1 MSTEAIDNEL
11 DKASTIIRTAWGV
24 GGLVALVIG
33 VLLLVWPGKTADVV
47 AAIIAIYAIV
57 TGLVYLGLGIFAKR
71 YGVWVR
77 IGHLVLGAL
86 FIVGGV
92 IALANLRATTL
103 VLAAVLGITIG
114 ILWIIEGVTALT
126 LLRGVPSKVWVIIYA
141 VITIIAGV
149 ILLFSPIYGALAL
162 WWLLGISL
170 VVMGAIQIVRALRFS
185 AERL

>member
-11 DKASTIIRTAWGV
+11 DRASTVIRTAWGV

-33 VLLLVWPGKTADVV
+33 VLILVWPGKTAAVV
-47 AAIIAIYAIV
+47 AAIIAIYAII

-71 YGVWVR
+71 YGVWAR

-86 FIVGGV
+86 FIIGGV
-92 IALANLRATTL
+92 IALANLRTATML
-103 VLAAVLGITIG
+103 LAIVLGVTVG
-114 ILWIIEGVTALT
+114 ILWIIEGVAALT

-141 VITIIAGV
+141 VITIIAGI
-149 ILLFSPIYGALAL
+149 ILLFSPLYVVAL

-170 VVMGAIQIVRALRFS
+170 VVMGAVQIVRALRFS